1 MLAGPAAM
9 VAGPA
14 AMVAGA
20 AAAISASV
28 LDSVCAGAIGPTRM
42 IAVTDSARS
51 RIMNAR
57 VASST

>member
-1 MLAGPAAM
+1 ML
-9 VAGPA
+9 AGPA

-28 LDSVCAGAIGPTRM
+28 SDSVCAGAIGPTRM